1 MTMIAATVFQA
12 QADKL
17 LVEIQTNAQATA
29 LLSSVIMPLHIQF
42 WQTNPQHQ
50 QLLALIDA
58 S

>member
-1 MTMIAATVFQA
+1 MIATTVFQA

-29 LLSSVIMPLHIQF
+29 MLASVIMPLHIQF